1 MSTEAERQEKEQQ
14 RDNLKQ
20 RAALN
25 NAYAVIEGTKY
36 TTSAL
41 AFTFEEAVDLQI
53 ERISGTGTRIR
64 PSELDRVDT
73 VEAELLQAVEQIKAI
88 PPEAFIAKIR
98 GRDVN
103 SEEDPEEES

>member
-1 MSTEAERQEKEQQ
+1 MSTVEERQEQAQQ

-25 NAYAVIEGTKY
+25 NAYATLEGTKY
-36 TTSAL
+36 TTSTL
-41 AFTFEEAVDLQI
+41 AFTFEEAVYLQVVRI
-53 ERISGTGTRIR
+53 EGAGTRVR
-64 PSELDRVDT
+64 PSELERVGII
-73 VEAELLQAVEQIKAI
+73 EAELLQAVEQVKAT

-103 SEEDPEEES
+103 SEEDPEEL